1 MLLNLIIAACTFP
14 YHIIHDSSYAFM
26 VLMHMHAIGAT
37 EEIMLVELNV
47 DLQEENQ
54 EVQHQEIPK
63 EGEPEADHLPE
74 CSDHQPATFVKG
86 KPRSIISLP
95 TLLMS
100 PKVIRI
106 DALCDRSCLET
117 LAAYY
122 LSLTRNI
129 YHESYLS
136 PGTLIMLS
144 YA

>member
-1 MLLNLIIAACTFP
+1 
-14 YHIIHDSSYAFM
+14 
-26 VLMHMHAIGAT
+26 MHAIGAT
-37 EEIMLVELNV
+37 EKVTLVEL
-47 DLQEENQ
+47 DDDPQEENP
-54 EVQHQEIPK
+54 EVQHQEVPG
-63 EGEPEADHLPE
+63 EGEPEVHHLPE
-74 CSDHQPATFVKG
+74 CPDHQPATFMKG

-106 DALCDRSCLET
+106 DAVRDRSCLET
-117 LAAYY
+117 LVAYY

-136 PGTLIMLS
+136 PGTLIILS

>member
-1 MLLNLIIAACTFP
+1 M
-14 YHIIHDSSYAFM
+14 
-26 VLMHMHAIGAT
+26 
-37 EEIMLVELNV
+37 
-47 DLQEENQ
+47 
-54 EVQHQEIPK
+54 QHQVVPNKGDLEF
-63 EGEPEADHLPE
+63 DHLLE
-74 CSDHQPATFVKG
+74 CPDHQPTTFEKG

-106 DALCDRSCLET
+106 DALRDRSCLET

-122 LSLTRNI
+122 LSLSRNI

-136 PGTLIMLS
+136 LGTLIMLS